1 VLRISIL
8 ALVDLSK
15 YLSVWSVVSPIGM
28 LFWPSDDNIN
38 FMRYT
43 SLSANGA
50 KKDVRPT
57 P

>member
-1 VLRISIL
+1 MLRISIL